1 MDLQNNPYRKDFP
14 LLMEQEVVY
23 LDSSATSQRPS
34 CVLDAEQEFYK
45 TANAN
50 PLRGLYELSM
60 KATEEV
66 EHSRNIVKEFL
77 HAKESCEIIFT
88 RNATESLN
96 LVAYSYGLTHL
107 KAGDEIIV
115 SIMEHHSNML
125 PWQMVAKQTGAIIK
139 YLECDFDGTIT
150 QKHLDDVFSERT
162 KLVAVAHVS
171 NVFGRINPVE
181 TIISMAHERGAVVVL
196 DCAQSAPHMPIDVQ
210 SLDADFVAF
219 SGHKLLAPMGIGV
232 LYGKKVLLEA
242 MPPFLVGGEMIESV
256 TIDGARYAELPYKF
270 EAGTGNAGGAV
281 ALGKAIT
288 YLPSIGFEQ
297 IMEREHALT
306 TFALEQ
312 LKEVKGVHVLGSDR
326 GEEHCGILTFTLD
339 GVHPHDVSS
348 LLDLDHIAVRAG
360 HHCAQPLM
368 DYLKVSSTTRASI
381 AFYNTK
387 EDIERFI
394 ESLKKVRRIMGYEQ

>member
-1 MDLQNNPYRKDFP
+1 MINSYKKDFP
-14 LLMEQEVVY
+14 ILEKNNIVY
-23 LDSSATSQRPS
+23 LDSAATTQKPIQ
-34 CVLDAEQEFYK
+34 VIEAIDKFYK
-45 TANAN
+45 NSNAN
-50 PLRGLYELSM
+50 PHRGAYKLSLE
-60 KATEEV
+60 ATKVYDEARKKV
-66 EHSRNIVKEFL
+66 
-77 HAKESCEIIFT
+77 AKFINAKSERQIIFT

-281 ALGKAIT
+281 ALGKAKQATFFSIFRKIIIVVPLAMI
-288 YLPSIGFEQ
+288 LPYIGN
-297 IMEREHALT
+297 L
-306 TFALEQ
+306 
-312 LKEVKGVHVLGSDR
+312 GV
-326 GEEHCGILTFTLD
+326 D
-339 GVHPHDVSS
+339 GVFWSEPISNLIGGVASF
-348 LLDLDHIAVRAG
+348 
-360 HHCAQPLM
+360 
-368 DYLKVSSTTRASI
+368 TTMMLTVWQKLEPKQR
-381 AFYNTK
+381 
-387 EDIERFI
+387 
-394 ESLKKVRRIMGYEQ
+394 KK